1 MNELKDKWINDIRN
15 RMEDYSEPLP
25 AGLWEKIDSEI
36 SAPKVIPLWKRW
48 QSVAAAAVVVIAI
61 STLSVWYW
69 GNDQSI
75 KDANLAGITDI
86 ESSENIE
93 PLSKLVEDGVIKTPE
108 TNGQIAV
115 NTVVPEKSESVY
127 EEVLPENEVKTF
139 VSFEKLAVDNTE
151 ENNEVKKEDKEISE
165 AEENVQSKEKRIN
178 MMKADRETLKR
189 NASYVAMAGD
199 KRKSG
204 RNNVELGIMAGNIPY
219 SSSSSFSG
227 MSRLAMV
234 PKSISSVNNSVV
246 SDISDASATYSQ
258 MLFSN
263 MDKETY
269 TDVKHHIPVTI
280 GASVKWNINDKW
292 ALESGLNY
300 TYLYS
305 ELRSGANSYVEDK
318 QKLHYVGIPLK
329 VQRSIWNN
337 SIFSLYASAG
347 GMMEK
352 CVSGSVETVY
362 VDGNTKKNYESEDL
376 SVKPLQFSVLASLGV
391 QANFNK
397 YFSLYLEPGMIYYFD
412 DNTDILTIRKDKPF
426 NFNLQLGLRF
436 NINGN

>member
-48 QSVAAAAVVVIAI
+48 QSVAAAAVVVIAV
-61 STLSVWYW
+61 STISVWYW
-69 GNDQSI
+69 GNDKSL
-75 KDANLAGITDI
+75 KDANLAGVTNI
-86 ESSENIE
+86 ENDENIE
-93 PLSKLVEDGVIKTPE
+93 QLSDLIEDGIIKNPE
-108 TNGQIAV
+108 ATVQVTADNAV
-115 NTVVPEKSESVY
+115 SEKLISVSGKVQSENKIMTLS
-127 EEVLPENEVKTF
+127 
-139 VSFEKLAVDNTE
+139 SFEQQTIDND
-151 ENNEVKKEDKEISE
+151 EVKKEDKETPKT
-165 AEENVQSKEKRIN
+165 EENVRSKEKRIN

-189 NASYVAMAGD
+189 NASYMAMVGE

-204 RNNVELGIMAGNIPY
+204 RNDLELGVMAGNIPY
-219 SSSSSFSG
+219 SSSNSFGG
-227 MSRLAMV
+227 MSRLSSA
-234 PKSISSVNNSVV
+234 PKSLSSVNNSVV
-246 SDISDASATYSQ
+246 GEISDASATYSQ
-258 MLFSN
+258 VLFNN

-269 TDVKHHIPVTI
+269 TDVKHHVPVTV
-280 GASVKWNINDKW
+280 GVSVKWNLNDKW

-305 ELRSGANSYVEDK
+305 ELRSGANSYIEDK

-352 CVSGSVETVY
+352 CVSGTVETVY
-362 VDGNTKKNYESEDL
+362 VDGNTKKNQEREDL
-376 SVKPLQFSVLASLGV
+376 DVKPLQFSVLASLGV

-397 YFSLYLEPGMIYYFD
+397 HLSLYLEPGMIYYFD

>member
-69 GNDQSI
+69 GNKQSI

-127 EEVLPENEVKTF
+127 EKVLPENEVKTF

-199 KRKSG
+199 KHKSG

>member
-48 QSVAAAAVVVIAI
+48 QSVAAAAVVVIAV

-69 GNDQSI
+69 GNDKSL
-75 KDANLAGITDI
+75 KDANLAGVTNI
-86 ESSENIE
+86 ENDENIE
-93 PLSKLVEDGVIKTPE
+93 QLSDLIKDGVIKNPE
-108 TNGQIAV
+108 ATVQVTADNAV
-115 NTVVPEKSESVY
+115 SEKLKPVSGKVQS
-127 EEVLPENEVKTF
+127 ENEIMTLS
-139 VSFEKLAVDNTE
+139 SFEQQTIDND
-151 ENNEVKKEDKEISE
+151 EVKKEDKETPKT
-165 AEENVQSKEKRIN
+165 EENVRSKEKRIN

-189 NASYVAMAGD
+189 NASYMAMAGE

-204 RNNVELGIMAGNIPY
+204 RNDLELGVMAGNIPY
-219 SSSSSFSG
+219 SSSNSFGG
-227 MSRLAMV
+227 MSRLSSA
-234 PKSISSVNNSVV
+234 PKSLSSVNNSVV
-246 SDISDASATYSQ
+246 GEISDASATYSQ
-258 MLFSN
+258 VLFNN

-269 TDVKHHIPVTI
+269 TDVKHHVPVTV
-280 GASVKWNINDKW
+280 GVSVKWNLNDKW

-305 ELRSGANSYVEDK
+305 ELRSGANSYIEDK

-352 CVSGSVETVY
+352 CVSGTVETVY
-362 VDGNTKKNYESEDL
+362 VDGNTKKNQEREDL
-376 SVKPLQFSVLASLGV
+376 DVKPLQFSVLASLGV

-397 YFSLYLEPGMIYYFD
+397 HLSLYLEPGMIYYFD

>member
-48 QSVAAAAVVVIAI
+48 QSVAAAAVVVIAV

-69 GNDQSI
+69 GNDKSL
-75 KDANLAGITDI
+75 KDTNLAGVTNI
-86 ESSENIE
+86 ENDENIE
-93 PLSKLVEDGVIKTPE
+93 QLSDLIKDGVIKNPE
-108 TNGQIAV
+108 V
-115 NTVVPEKSESVY
+115 TVQVTADNAASEKLKPVSGKVQS
-127 EEVLPENEVKTF
+127 ENEIMTLS
-139 VSFEKLAVDNTE
+139 SFEQQTIDND
-151 ENNEVKKEDKEISE
+151 EVKKEDKETPKT
-165 AEENVQSKEKRIN
+165 EENVRSKEKRIN

-189 NASYVAMAGD
+189 NASYMAMAGE

-204 RNNVELGIMAGNIPY
+204 RNDLELGVMAGNIPY
-219 SSSSSFSG
+219 SSSNSFGG
-227 MSRLAMV
+227 MSRLSSA
-234 PKSISSVNNSVV
+234 PKSLSSVNNSVV
-246 SDISDASATYSQ
+246 GEISDASATYSQ
-258 MLFSN
+258 VLFNN

-269 TDVKHHIPVTI
+269 TDVKHHVPVTV
-280 GASVKWNINDKW
+280 GVSVKWNLNDKW

-305 ELRSGANSYVEDK
+305 ELRSGANSYIEDK

-352 CVSGSVETVY
+352 CVSGTVETVY
-362 VDGNTKKNYESEDL
+362 VDGNTKKNQEREDL
-376 SVKPLQFSVLASLGV
+376 DVKPLQFSVLASLGV

-397 YFSLYLEPGMIYYFD
+397 HLSLYLEPGMIYYFD

>member
-48 QSVAAAAVVVIAI
+48 QSVAAAAVVVIAV

-69 GNDQSI
+69 GNEQSI
-75 KDANLAGITDI
+75 KDVNLAGITDI

-93 PLSKLVEDGVIKTPE
+93 PLSKLIEDGVIKTPE
-108 TNGQIAV
+108 ANEQTAV

-352 CVSGSVETVY
+352 SVSGSVETVY

>member
-75 KDANLAGITDI
+75 KDANLAVVTDV

-397 YFSLYLEPGMIYYFD
+397 YFSLYIEPGMIYYFD

>member
-48 QSVAAAAVVVIAI
+48 QSVAAAAVVVIAV

-69 GNDQSI
+69 GNDKSL
-75 KDANLAGITDI
+75 KDANLAGVTNI
-86 ESSENIE
+86 ENNENIE
-93 PLSKLVEDGVIKTPE
+93 QLSDLIKDGIIKNPEATVQVTADNAVSEKLKPVSGKV
-108 TNGQIAV
+108 Q
-115 NTVVPEKSESVY
+115 S
-127 EEVLPENEVKTF
+127 ENEIMTLS
-139 VSFEKLAVDNTE
+139 SFEQQTIDND
-151 ENNEVKKEDKEISE
+151 EVKKEDKETPKT
-165 AEENVQSKEKRIN
+165 EENVRSKEKRIN

-189 NASYVAMAGD
+189 NASYMAMAGE

-204 RNNVELGIMAGNIPY
+204 RNDLELGVMAGNIPY
-219 SSSSSFSG
+219 SSSNSFGG
-227 MSRLAMV
+227 MSRLSSA
-234 PKSISSVNNSVV
+234 PKSLSSVNNSVV
-246 SDISDASATYSQ
+246 GEISDASATYSQ
-258 MLFSN
+258 VLFNN

-269 TDVKHHIPVTI
+269 TDVKHHVPVTV
-280 GASVKWNINDKW
+280 GVSVKWNLNDKW

-305 ELRSGANSYVEDK
+305 ELRSGANSYIEDK

-337 SIFSLYASAG
+337 SIFSLYASVG

-352 CVSGSVETVY
+352 CVSGTVETVY
-362 VDGNTKKNYESEDL
+362 VDGNTKKNQEREDL
-376 SVKPLQFSVLASLGV
+376 DVKPLQFSVLASLGV

-397 YFSLYLEPGMIYYFD
+397 HLSLYLEPGMIYYFD

>member
-204 RNNVELGIMAGNIPY
+204 RNNIELGIMAGNIPY

>member
-15 RMEDYSEPLP
+15 RMENYSEPLP

-48 QSVAAAAVVVIAI
+48 QSVAAAAVVVIAV

-69 GNDQSI
+69 GNDKSL
-75 KDANLAGITDI
+75 KDANLAGVTNI
-86 ESSENIE
+86 ENDENIE
-93 PLSKLVEDGVIKTPE
+93 QLSDLIEDGIIKNSEATVQV
-108 TNGQIAV
+108 TADNAV
-115 NTVVPEKSESVY
+115 SEKLKPVSGKVQS
-127 EEVLPENEVKTF
+127 ENEIMTLS
-139 VSFEKLAVDNTE
+139 SFEQQTIDND
-151 ENNEVKKEDKEISE
+151 EVKKEDKETPKT
-165 AEENVQSKEKRIN
+165 EENVRSKEKRIN

-189 NASYVAMAGD
+189 NASYMAMAGE

-204 RNNVELGIMAGNIPY
+204 RNDLELGVMAGNIPY
-219 SSSSSFSG
+219 SSSNSFGG
-227 MSRLAMV
+227 MSRLSSA
-234 PKSISSVNNSVV
+234 PKSLSSVNNSVV
-246 SDISDASATYSQ
+246 GEISDASATYSQ
-258 MLFSN
+258 VLFNN

-269 TDVKHHIPVTI
+269 TDVKHHVPVTV
-280 GASVKWNINDKW
+280 GVSVKWNLNDKW

-305 ELRSGANSYVEDK
+305 ELRSGANSYIEDK

-352 CVSGSVETVY
+352 CVSGTVETVY
-362 VDGNTKKNYESEDL
+362 VDGNTKKNQEREDL
-376 SVKPLQFSVLASLGV
+376 DVKPLQFSVLASLGV

-397 YFSLYLEPGMIYYFD
+397 HLSLYLEPGMIYYFD

>member
-75 KDANLAGITDI
+75 KDVNLAGITDI

-108 TNGQIAV
+108 ANGQTAV
-115 NTVVPEKSESVY
+115 NTVVSEKTESVY
-127 EEVLPENEVKTF
+127 EKVLPENEVKTLA
-139 VSFEKLAVDNTE
+139 SFEKQAVDNIE
-151 ENNEVKKEDKEISE
+151 ENNEVKKEDKGISE

>member
-48 QSVAAAAVVVIAI
+48 QSVAAAAVVVIAV

-69 GNDQSI
+69 GNDKSL
-75 KDANLAGITDI
+75 KDANLAGVTNI
-86 ESSENIE
+86 ENDENIE
-93 PLSKLVEDGVIKTPE
+93 QLSDLIEDGIIKNPE
-108 TNGQIAV
+108 ATVQVTADNAV
-115 NTVVPEKSESVY
+115 SEKLKPVSGKVHS
-127 EEVLPENEVKTF
+127 ENEIMTLS
-139 VSFEKLAVDNTE
+139 SFEQQTIDND
-151 ENNEVKKEDKEISE
+151 EVKKEDKETPKT
-165 AEENVQSKEKRIN
+165 EENVRSKEKRIN

-189 NASYVAMAGD
+189 NASYMAMAGE

-204 RNNVELGIMAGNIPY
+204 RNDLELGVMAGNIPY
-219 SSSSSFSG
+219 SSSNSFGG
-227 MSRLAMV
+227 MSRLSSA
-234 PKSISSVNNSVV
+234 PKSLSSVNNSVV
-246 SDISDASATYSQ
+246 GEISDASATYSQ
-258 MLFSN
+258 VLFNN

-269 TDVKHHIPVTI
+269 TDVKHHVPVTV
-280 GASVKWNINDKW
+280 GVSVKWNLNDKW

-305 ELRSGANSYVEDK
+305 ELRSGANSYIEDK

-352 CVSGSVETVY
+352 CVSGTVETVY
-362 VDGNTKKNYESEDL
+362 VDGNTKKNQEREDL
-376 SVKPLQFSVLASLGV
+376 DVKPLQFSVLASLGV

-397 YFSLYLEPGMIYYFD
+397 HLSLYLEPGMIYYFD

>member
-69 GNDQSI
+69 GNEQSI
-75 KDANLAGITDI
+75 KDANLAGITDV

-127 EEVLPENEVKTF
+127 EEVLPENEVKTL
-139 VSFEKLAVDNTE
+139 VSFEKQAVDNTE

>member
-48 QSVAAAAVVVIAI
+48 QSVAAAAVVVIAV

-69 GNDQSI
+69 GNDKSL
-75 KDANLAGITDI
+75 KDANLAGVTNI
-86 ESSENIE
+86 ENNENIE
-93 PLSKLVEDGVIKTPE
+93 QLSDLIKDGVIKNPE
-108 TNGQIAV
+108 V
-115 NTVVPEKSESVY
+115 TVQVTADNAASEKLKPVSGKVHS
-127 EEVLPENEVKTF
+127 ENEIMTLS
-139 VSFEKLAVDNTE
+139 SFEQQTIDND
-151 ENNEVKKEDKEISE
+151 EVKKEDKETPKT
-165 AEENVQSKEKRIN
+165 EENVRSKEKRIN

-189 NASYVAMAGD
+189 NASYMAMAGE

-204 RNNVELGIMAGNIPY
+204 RNDLELGVMAGNIPY
-219 SSSSSFSG
+219 SSSNSFGG
-227 MSRLAMV
+227 MSRLSSA
-234 PKSISSVNNSVV
+234 PKSLSSVNNSVV
-246 SDISDASATYSQ
+246 GEISDASATYSQ
-258 MLFSN
+258 VLFNN

-269 TDVKHHIPVTI
+269 TDVKHHVPVTV
-280 GASVKWNINDKW
+280 GVSVKWNLNDKW

-305 ELRSGANSYVEDK
+305 ELRSGANSYIEDK

-352 CVSGSVETVY
+352 CVSGTVETVY
-362 VDGNTKKNYESEDL
+362 VDGNTKKNQEREDL
-376 SVKPLQFSVLASLGV
+376 DVKPLQFSVLASLGV

-397 YFSLYLEPGMIYYFD
+397 HLSLYLEPGMIYYFD

>member
-69 GNDQSI
+69 GNEQSI

-108 TNGQIAV
+108 TNGQTAV
-115 NTVVPEKSESVY
+115 NTVVPEKSESVH
-127 EEVLPENEVKTF
+127 EKVLPENEVKTLA
-139 VSFEKLAVDNTE
+139 SFEKQAVDNIE

-337 SIFSLYASAG
+337 SIFLLYASAG

>member
-48 QSVAAAAVVVIAI
+48 QSVAAAAVVVIAV
-61 STLSVWYW
+61 STISVWYW
-69 GNDQSI
+69 GNDKSL
-75 KDANLAGITDI
+75 KDANLAGVTNI
-86 ESSENIE
+86 ENDENIE
-93 PLSKLVEDGVIKTPE
+93 QLSDLIEDGIIKNPE
-108 TNGQIAV
+108 ATVQVTADNAV
-115 NTVVPEKSESVY
+115 SEKLKPVSGKVQS
-127 EEVLPENEVKTF
+127 ENEIMTLS
-139 VSFEKLAVDNTE
+139 SFEQQTIDND
-151 ENNEVKKEDKEISE
+151 EVKKEDKETPKT
-165 AEENVQSKEKRIN
+165 EENVRSKEKRIN

-189 NASYVAMAGD
+189 NASYMAMAGE

-204 RNNVELGIMAGNIPY
+204 RNDLELGVMAGNIPY
-219 SSSSSFSG
+219 SSSNSFGG
-227 MSRLAMV
+227 MSRLSSA
-234 PKSISSVNNSVV
+234 PKSLSSVNNSVV
-246 SDISDASATYSQ
+246 GEISDASATYSQ
-258 MLFSN
+258 VLFNN

-269 TDVKHHIPVTI
+269 TDVKHHVPVTV
-280 GASVKWNINDKW
+280 GVSVKWNLNDKW

-305 ELRSGANSYVEDK
+305 ELRSGANSYIEDK

-352 CVSGSVETVY
+352 CVSGTVETVY
-362 VDGNTKKNYESEDL
+362 VDGNTKKNQEREDL
-376 SVKPLQFSVLASLGV
+376 DVKPLQFSVLASLGV

-397 YFSLYLEPGMIYYFD
+397 HLSLYLEPGMIYYFD

>member
-48 QSVAAAAVVVIAI
+48 QSVAAAAVVVIAV
-61 STLSVWYW
+61 STISVWYW
-69 GNDQSI
+69 GNDKSL
-75 KDANLAGITDI
+75 KDANLAGVTNI
-86 ESSENIE
+86 ENDENIE
-93 PLSKLVEDGVIKTPE
+93 QLSDLIEDGIIKNPE
-108 TNGQIAV
+108 ATVQVTADNAV
-115 NTVVPEKSESVY
+115 AEKLKPVSGKVHS
-127 EEVLPENEVKTF
+127 ENEIMTLS
-139 VSFEKLAVDNTE
+139 SFEQQAIDND
-151 ENNEVKKEDKEISE
+151 EVKKEDKETPKT
-165 AEENVQSKEKRIN
+165 EENVRSKEKRIN

-189 NASYVAMAGD
+189 NASYMAMAGE

-204 RNNVELGIMAGNIPY
+204 RNDLELGVMAGNIPY
-219 SSSSSFSG
+219 SSSNSFGG
-227 MSRLAMV
+227 MSRLSSA
-234 PKSISSVNNSVV
+234 PKSLSSVNNSVV
-246 SDISDASATYSQ
+246 GEISDASATYSQ
-258 MLFSN
+258 VLFNN

-269 TDVKHHIPVTI
+269 TDVKHHVPVTV
-280 GASVKWNINDKW
+280 GVSVKWNLNDKW

-305 ELRSGANSYVEDK
+305 ELRSGANSYIEDK

-337 SIFSLYASAG
+337 SIFSLYTSAG

-352 CVSGSVETVY
+352 CVSGTVETVY
-362 VDGNTKKNYESEDL
+362 VDGNTKKNQEREDL
-376 SVKPLQFSVLASLGV
+376 DVKPLQFSVLASLGV

-397 YFSLYLEPGMIYYFD
+397 HLSLYLEPGMIYYFD

>member
-48 QSVAAAAVVVIAI
+48 QSVAAAAVVVIAV

-69 GNDQSI
+69 GNDKSL
-75 KDANLAGITDI
+75 KDANLAGVTNI
-86 ESSENIE
+86 ENDENIE
-93 PLSKLVEDGVIKTPE
+93 QLSDLIEDGIIKNPE
-108 TNGQIAV
+108 ATVQVTADNAV
-115 NTVVPEKSESVY
+115 SEKLKPVSGKVHS
-127 EEVLPENEVKTF
+127 ENEIMTLS
-139 VSFEKLAVDNTE
+139 SFEQQAIDND
-151 ENNEVKKEDKEISE
+151 EVKKEDKETPKT
-165 AEENVQSKEKRIN
+165 EENVRSKEKRIN

-189 NASYVAMAGD
+189 NASYMAMAGE

-204 RNNVELGIMAGNIPY
+204 RNDLELGVMASNIPY
-219 SSSSSFSG
+219 SSSNSFGG
-227 MSRLAMV
+227 MSRLSSA
-234 PKSISSVNNSVV
+234 PKSLSSVNNSVV
-246 SDISDASATYSQ
+246 GEISDASATYSQ
-258 MLFSN
+258 VLFNN

-269 TDVKHHIPVTI
+269 TDVKHHVPVTV
-280 GASVKWNINDKW
+280 GVSVKWNLNDKW

-305 ELRSGANSYVEDK
+305 ELRSGANSYIEDK

-352 CVSGSVETVY
+352 CVSGTVETVY
-362 VDGNTKKNYESEDL
+362 VDGNTKKNQEREDL
-376 SVKPLQFSVLASLGV
+376 DVKPLQFSVLASLGV

-397 YFSLYLEPGMIYYFD
+397 HLSLYLEPGMIYYFD

>member
-75 KDANLAGITDI
+75 KDANLAVVTDV

>member
-165 AEENVQSKEKRIN
+165 AEENVQSKEKMIN

-397 YFSLYLEPGMIYYFD
+397 YFSLYIEPGMIYYFD

>member
-127 EEVLPENEVKTF
+127 EKVLPENEVKTF

-280 GASVKWNINDKW
+280 GASVKWNINYKW

>member
-48 QSVAAAAVVVIAI
+48 QSVAAAAVVVIAV

-69 GNDQSI
+69 GNDKSL
-75 KDANLAGITDI
+75 KDANLAGVTNI
-86 ESSENIE
+86 ENDENIE
-93 PLSKLVEDGVIKTPE
+93 QLSDLIKDGVIKNPE
-108 TNGQIAV
+108 ATVQVTADNAV
-115 NTVVPEKSESVY
+115 SEKLKPVSGKVHS
-127 EEVLPENEVKTF
+127 ENEIMTLS
-139 VSFEKLAVDNTE
+139 SFEQQAIDND
-151 ENNEVKKEDKEISE
+151 EVKKEDKETPKT
-165 AEENVQSKEKRIN
+165 EENVRSKEKRIN

-189 NASYVAMAGD
+189 NASYMAMVGE

-204 RNNVELGIMAGNIPY
+204 RNDLELGVMAGNIPY
-219 SSSSSFSG
+219 SSSNSFGG
-227 MSRLAMV
+227 MSRLSSA
-234 PKSISSVNNSVV
+234 PKSLSSVNNSVV
-246 SDISDASATYSQ
+246 GEISDASATYSQ
-258 MLFSN
+258 VLFNN

-269 TDVKHHIPVTI
+269 TDVKHHVPVTV
-280 GASVKWNINDKW
+280 GVSVKWNLNDKW

-305 ELRSGANSYVEDK
+305 ELRSGANSYIEDK

-352 CVSGSVETVY
+352 CVSGTVETVY
-362 VDGNTKKNYESEDL
+362 VDGNTKKNQEREDL
-376 SVKPLQFSVLASLGV
+376 DVKPLQFSVLASLGV

-397 YFSLYLEPGMIYYFD
+397 HLSLYLEPGMIYYFD

>member
-69 GNDQSI
+69 GNEQSI
-75 KDANLAGITDI
+75 KDVNLAGITDI

-93 PLSKLVEDGVIKTPE
+93 PLSKLIEDGVIKTPE
-108 TNGQIAV
+108 ANEQTAV

-397 YFSLYLEPGMIYYFD
+397 YFSLYIEPGMIYYFD

>member
-337 SIFSLYASAG
+337 SIFSLYAYAG

-397 YFSLYLEPGMIYYFD
+397 YFSLYIEPGMIYYFD

>member
-75 KDANLAGITDI
+75 KDVNLAGITDI

-108 TNGQIAV
+108 ANGQTAV
-115 NTVVPEKSESVY
+115 NTVVSEKTESVY
-127 EEVLPENEVKTF
+127 EKVLPENEVKTLA
-139 VSFEKLAVDNTE
+139 SFEKQAVDNIE

>member
-48 QSVAAAAVVVIAI
+48 QSVAAAAVVVIAV

-69 GNDQSI
+69 GNDKSL
-75 KDANLAGITDI
+75 KDANLAGVTNI
-86 ESSENIE
+86 ENDENIE
-93 PLSKLVEDGVIKTPE
+93 QLSDLIEDGIIKNPE
-108 TNGQIAV
+108 ATVQVTADNAV
-115 NTVVPEKSESVY
+115 SEKLISVSGKVQSENKIMTLS
-127 EEVLPENEVKTF
+127 
-139 VSFEKLAVDNTE
+139 SFEQQTIDND
-151 ENNEVKKEDKEISE
+151 EVKKEDKETPKT
-165 AEENVQSKEKRIN
+165 EENVRSKEKRIN

-189 NASYVAMAGD
+189 NASYMAMAGE

-204 RNNVELGIMAGNIPY
+204 RNDLELGVMAGNIPY
-219 SSSSSFSG
+219 SSSNSFGG
-227 MSRLAMV
+227 MSRLSSA
-234 PKSISSVNNSVV
+234 PKSLSSVNNSVV
-246 SDISDASATYSQ
+246 GEISDASATYSQ
-258 MLFSN
+258 VLFNN

-269 TDVKHHIPVTI
+269 TDVKHHVPVTV
-280 GASVKWNINDKW
+280 GVSVKWNLNDKW

-305 ELRSGANSYVEDK
+305 ELRSGANSYIEDK

-352 CVSGSVETVY
+352 CVSGTVETVY
-362 VDGNTKKNYESEDL
+362 VDGNTKKNQEREDL
-376 SVKPLQFSVLASLGV
+376 DVKPLQFSVLASLGV

-397 YFSLYLEPGMIYYFD
+397 HLSLYLEPGMIYYFD

>member
-127 EEVLPENEVKTF
+127 EKVLPENEVKTF

>member
-352 CVSGSVETVY
+352 SVSGSVETVY

>member
-48 QSVAAAAVVVIAI
+48 QSVAAAAVVVIAV

-69 GNDQSI
+69 GNDKSLT
-75 KDANLAGITDI
+75 DANLAGVTNI
-86 ESSENIE
+86 ENDENIE
-93 PLSKLVEDGVIKTPE
+93 LLSDLIEDGIIKNPE
-108 TNGQIAV
+108 ATVQVTADNAV
-115 NTVVPEKSESVY
+115 SEKLKPVSGKVQS
-127 EEVLPENEVKTF
+127 ENEIITLS
-139 VSFEKLAVDNTE
+139 SFEQQTIDND
-151 ENNEVKKEDKEISE
+151 EVKKEDKETPKT
-165 AEENVQSKEKRIN
+165 EENVRSKEKRIN

-189 NASYVAMAGD
+189 NASYMAMAGE

-204 RNNVELGIMAGNIPY
+204 RNDLELGVMAGNIPY
-219 SSSSSFSG
+219 SSSNSFGG
-227 MSRLAMV
+227 MSRLSSA
-234 PKSISSVNNSVV
+234 PKSLSSVNNSVV
-246 SDISDASATYSQ
+246 GEISDASATYSQ
-258 MLFSN
+258 VLFNN

-269 TDVKHHIPVTI
+269 TDVKHHVPVTV
-280 GASVKWNINDKW
+280 GVSVKWNLNDKW

-305 ELRSGANSYVEDK
+305 ELRSGANSYIEDK

-352 CVSGSVETVY
+352 CVSGTVETVY
-362 VDGNTKKNYESEDL
+362 VDGNTKKNQEREDL
-376 SVKPLQFSVLASLGV
+376 DVKPLQFSVLASLGV

-397 YFSLYLEPGMIYYFD
+397 HLSLYLEPGMIYYFD

>member
-48 QSVAAAAVVVIAI
+48 QSVAAAAVVVIAV

-69 GNDQSI
+69 GNDKSL
-75 KDANLAGITDI
+75 KDANLAGVTNI
-86 ESSENIE
+86 ENDENIE
-93 PLSKLVEDGVIKTPE
+93 QLSDLIKDGVIKNPE
-108 TNGQIAV
+108 ATVQVTADNAV
-115 NTVVPEKSESVY
+115 SEKLKPVSGKVQS
-127 EEVLPENEVKTF
+127 ENEIMTLS
-139 VSFEKLAVDNTE
+139 SFEQQTIDND
-151 ENNEVKKEDKEISE
+151 EVKKEDKETPKT
-165 AEENVQSKEKRIN
+165 EENVRSKEKRIN

-189 NASYVAMAGD
+189 NASYMAMAGE

-204 RNNVELGIMAGNIPY
+204 RNDLELGIMAGNIPY
-219 SSSSSFSG
+219 SSSNSFGG
-227 MSRLAMV
+227 MSRLSSA
-234 PKSISSVNNSVV
+234 PKSLSSVNNSVV
-246 SDISDASATYSQ
+246 GEISDASATYSQ
-258 MLFSN
+258 VLFNN

-269 TDVKHHIPVTI
+269 TDVKHHVPVTV
-280 GASVKWNINDKW
+280 GVSVKWNLNDKW

-305 ELRSGANSYVEDK
+305 ELRSGANSYIEDK

-337 SIFSLYASAG
+337 SIFSLYVSAG

-352 CVSGSVETVY
+352 CVSGTVETVY
-362 VDGNTKKNYESEDL
+362 VDGNTKKNQEREDL
-376 SVKPLQFSVLASLGV
+376 DVKPLQFSVLASLGV

-397 YFSLYLEPGMIYYFD
+397 HLSLYLEPGMIYYFD

>member
-48 QSVAAAAVVVIAI
+48 QSVAAAAVVVIAV

-69 GNDQSI
+69 GNDKSL
-75 KDANLAGITDI
+75 KDANLAGVTNI
-86 ESSENIE
+86 ENDENIE
-93 PLSKLVEDGVIKTPE
+93 LLSDLIEDGIIKNPE
-108 TNGQIAV
+108 ATVQVTADNAV
-115 NTVVPEKSESVY
+115 SEKLKPVSGKVQS
-127 EEVLPENEVKTF
+127 ENEIMTLS
-139 VSFEKLAVDNTE
+139 SFEQQTIDND
-151 ENNEVKKEDKEISE
+151 EVKKEDKETPKT
-165 AEENVQSKEKRIN
+165 EENVRSKEKRIN

-189 NASYVAMAGD
+189 NASYMAMAGE

-204 RNNVELGIMAGNIPY
+204 RNDLELGVMAGNIPY
-219 SSSSSFSG
+219 SSSNSFGG
-227 MSRLAMV
+227 MSRLSSA
-234 PKSISSVNNSVV
+234 PKSLSSVNNSVV
-246 SDISDASATYSQ
+246 GEISDASATYSQ
-258 MLFSN
+258 VLFNN

-269 TDVKHHIPVTI
+269 TDVKHHVPVTV
-280 GASVKWNINDKW
+280 GVSVKWNLNDKW

-305 ELRSGANSYVEDK
+305 ELRSGANSYIEDK

-352 CVSGSVETVY
+352 CVSGTVETVY
-362 VDGNTKKNYESEDL
+362 VDGNTKKNQEREDL
-376 SVKPLQFSVLASLGV
+376 DVKPLQFSVLASLGV

-397 YFSLYLEPGMIYYFD
+397 HLSLYLEPGMIYYFD

>member
-48 QSVAAAAVVVIAI
+48 QSVAAAAVVVIAV

-69 GNDQSI
+69 GNEQSI
-75 KDANLAGITDI
+75 KDANLAVVTDV

-127 EEVLPENEVKTF
+127 EKVLPENEVKTF

-352 CVSGSVETVY
+352 CVLGSVETVY

>member
-48 QSVAAAAVVVIAI
+48 QSVAAAAVVVIAV

-69 GNDQSI
+69 GNDKSL
-75 KDANLAGITDI
+75 KDANLAGVTNI
-86 ESSENIE
+86 ENDENIE
-93 PLSKLVEDGVIKTPE
+93 LLSDLIEDGIIKNSEATVQV
-108 TNGQIAV
+108 TADNAV
-115 NTVVPEKSESVY
+115 SEKLKPVSGKVQS
-127 EEVLPENEVKTF
+127 ENEIMTLS
-139 VSFEKLAVDNTE
+139 SFEQQTIDND
-151 ENNEVKKEDKEISE
+151 EVKKEDKETPKT
-165 AEENVQSKEKRIN
+165 EENVRSKEKRIN

-189 NASYVAMAGD
+189 NASYMAMAGE

-204 RNNVELGIMAGNIPY
+204 RNDLELGVMAGNIPY
-219 SSSSSFSG
+219 SSSNSFGG
-227 MSRLAMV
+227 MSRLSSA
-234 PKSISSVNNSVV
+234 PKSLSSVNNSVV
-246 SDISDASATYSQ
+246 GEISDASATYSQ
-258 MLFSN
+258 VLFNN

-269 TDVKHHIPVTI
+269 TDVKHHVPVTV
-280 GASVKWNINDKW
+280 GVSVKWNLNDKW

-305 ELRSGANSYVEDK
+305 ELRSGANSYIEDK

-352 CVSGSVETVY
+352 CVSGTVETVY
-362 VDGNTKKNYESEDL
+362 VDGNTKKNQEREDL
-376 SVKPLQFSVLASLGV
+376 DVKPLQFSVLASLGV

-397 YFSLYLEPGMIYYFD
+397 HLSLYLEPGMIYYFD

>member
-75 KDANLAGITDI
+75 KDANLAVVTDV

-352 CVSGSVETVY
+352 SVSGSVETVY

>member
-48 QSVAAAAVVVIAI
+48 QSVAAAAVVVIAV

-69 GNDQSI
+69 GNDKSL
-75 KDANLAGITDI
+75 KDANLAGVTNI
-86 ESSENIE
+86 ENDENIE
-93 PLSKLVEDGVIKTPE
+93 QLSDLIEDGIIKNPE
-108 TNGQIAV
+108 ATVQVTADNAV
-115 NTVVPEKSESVY
+115 SEKLKPVSGKVQS
-127 EEVLPENEVKTF
+127 ENEIMTLS
-139 VSFEKLAVDNTE
+139 SFEQQTIDND
-151 ENNEVKKEDKEISE
+151 EVKKEDKETPKT
-165 AEENVQSKEKRIN
+165 EENVRSKEKRIN

-189 NASYVAMAGD
+189 NASYMAMAGE

-204 RNNVELGIMAGNIPY
+204 RNDLELGVMAGNIPY
-219 SSSSSFSG
+219 SSSNSFGG
-227 MSRLAMV
+227 MSRLSSA
-234 PKSISSVNNSVV
+234 PKSLSSVNNSVV
-246 SDISDASATYSQ
+246 GEISDASATYSQ
-258 MLFSN
+258 VLFNN

-269 TDVKHHIPVTI
+269 TDVKHHVPVTV
-280 GASVKWNINDKW
+280 GVSVKWNLNDKW

-305 ELRSGANSYVEDK
+305 ELRSGANSYIEDK

-352 CVSGSVETVY
+352 CVSGTVETVY
-362 VDGNTKKNYESEDL
+362 VDGNTKKNQEREDL
-376 SVKPLQFSVLASLGV
+376 DVKPLQFSVLASLGV

-397 YFSLYLEPGMIYYFD
+397 HLSLYLEPGMIYYFD

>member
-1 MNELKDKWINDIRN
+1 MNDKDEKWIKDIRN

-48 QSVAAAAVVVIAI
+48 QSVAAAAVVVIAV

-69 GNDQSI
+69 GNDKSL
-75 KDANLAGITDI
+75 KDANLAGVTNI
-86 ESSENIE
+86 ENDENIE
-93 PLSKLVEDGVIKTPE
+93 QLSDLIKDGVIKNPE
-108 TNGQIAV
+108 ATVQVTADNAV
-115 NTVVPEKSESVY
+115 SEKLKPVSGKVQS
-127 EEVLPENEVKTF
+127 ENEIMTLS
-139 VSFEKLAVDNTE
+139 SFEQQTIDND
-151 ENNEVKKEDKEISE
+151 EVKKEDKETPKT
-165 AEENVQSKEKRIN
+165 EENVRSKEKRIN

-189 NASYVAMAGD
+189 NASYMAMAGE

-204 RNNVELGIMAGNIPY
+204 RNDLELGVMAGNIPY
-219 SSSSSFSG
+219 SSSNSFGG
-227 MSRLAMV
+227 MSRLSSA
-234 PKSISSVNNSVV
+234 PKSLSSVNNSVV
-246 SDISDASATYSQ
+246 GEISDASATYSQ
-258 MLFSN
+258 VLFNN

-269 TDVKHHIPVTI
+269 TDVKHHVPVTV
-280 GASVKWNINDKW
+280 GVSVKWNLNDKW

-305 ELRSGANSYVEDK
+305 ELRSGANSYIEDK

-352 CVSGSVETVY
+352 CVSGTVETVY
-362 VDGNTKKNYESEDL
+362 VDGNTKKNQEREDL
-376 SVKPLQFSVLASLGV
+376 DVKPLQFSVLASLGV

-397 YFSLYLEPGMIYYFD
+397 HLSLYLEPGMIYYFD